1 MAYVADN
8 LAMVY
13 QTMGAQGSLPRHFVY
28 STVSDSDATIT
39 GAGYFADG
47 VTKGLRLG
55 DTVTCYASTGPKFK
69 TYQVTTVSGAAAT
82 VSTPTAI
89 T

>member
-8 LAMVY
+8 LRLVTEDVGGNVPRLFLYTTA
-13 QTMGAQGSLPRHFVY
+13 TDNNATLTGS
-28 STVSDSDATIT
+28 
-39 GAGYFADG
+39 GYFSDG
-47 VTKGLRLG
+47 VTKGLRVG
-55 DTVTCYASTGPKFK
+55 DLVSAVATTGPLYKL
-69 TYQVTTVSGAAAT
+69 YQVTSVSGAAAT